1 MKIFVL
7 TTELS
12 VKNGW
17 GRYSLAMVSALSHNR
32 FNVSIAISKNGASG
46 SRTGAIKIL
55 AGDLQY
61 KKNYFFAPWY
71 AWRLRKYVKDCD
83 AIHCF
88 AEPYSY
94 IAYWLSKLSGKKYFI
109 TAHGTHS
116 ILPYHKSFFTRY
128 FHKNAFESADTV
140 FCVSNYTKDM
150 LAKFDLKNLTVI
162 NNGICFKDFYK
173 SPASFDERENI
184 ILSVG
189 ALKHRKGQHI
199 SIEAFAE
206 IAQKIEGL
214 EYYIVGNQADVS
226 YYKRLKQLAHSLGV
240 ADKIIFLPF
249 VSDGELRVLY
259 GRARVFVMTAMSD
272 KTNFEGFGLVYLE
285 ANASGL
291 PVIGSSDSGA
301 EDAVVEGRTGFLLPP
316 GDIKAISSKI
326 NSLLGDKTL
335 WHEMSESG
343 VAWARE
349 HDWDKIIKKYV
360 KIYETQ

>member
-1 MKIFVL
+1 MKIFAL

-17 GRYSLAMVSALSHNR
+17 GRYSLDMTAALLQSQVGVS
-32 FNVSIAISKNGASG
+32 VAIEKNGMNDSHIDVVRIFASG
-46 SRTGAIKIL
+46 
-55 AGDLQY
+55 LQY
-61 KKNYFFAPWY
+61 KKNYLLAPWY
-71 AWRLRKYVKDCD
+71 AWRLKKYVKDCD
-83 AIHCF
+83 VIHCF

-94 IAYWLSKLSGKKYFI
+94 IAYWLSKLSGKAYFI

-116 ILPYHKSFFTRY
+116 ILPYHVSFFTRY
-128 FHKNAFESADTV
+128 FHKKAFESADTV

-189 ALKHRKGQHI
+189 ALKHRKGQHL

-226 YYKRLKQLAHSLGV
+226 YHKRLKQLAHNLGV
-240 ADKIIFLPF
+240 ADKITFLPF
-249 VSDGELRVLY
+249 VSDEELRVLY
-259 GRARVFVMTAMSD
+259 GRAKVFVMTALSEEA
-272 KTNFEGFGLVYLE
+272 NFEGFGLVYLE

-301 EDAVVEGRTGFLLPP
+301 EDAIVEGRTGFLLPQ
-316 GDIKAISSKI
+316 GDTRAVSNKI
-326 NSLLGDKTL
+326 NSLLVDKAL
-335 WHEMSESG
+335 WHEMSEGS
-343 VAWARE
+343 VVWARE
-349 HDWDKIIKKYV
+349 HDWEEIIKKYV
-360 KIYETQ
+360 KIYKLK